1 MNKLV
6 EVKELPYDFD
16 KCLEERSTS
25 YIEYIKD
32 PNRFKCGEYTVTV
45 EFTGRSDFAS
55 CLAQGL
61 ENVK

>member
-6 EVKELPYDFD
+6 DVKGLLYDFD

-25 YIEYIKD
+25 YIDYIKD
-32 PNRFKCGEYTVTV
+32 PNKFKCGEYTVTV
-45 EFTGRSDFAS
+45 EFAGRFDFTS